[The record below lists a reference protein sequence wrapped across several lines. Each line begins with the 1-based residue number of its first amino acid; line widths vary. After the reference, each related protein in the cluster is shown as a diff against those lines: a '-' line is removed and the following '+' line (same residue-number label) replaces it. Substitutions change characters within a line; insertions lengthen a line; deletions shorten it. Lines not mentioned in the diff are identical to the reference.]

1 MPRPSPRHAGR
12 PSRIGQNFLIDRN
25 VARRIVRAASLE
37 PGDHVLE
44 IGPGRGALTGPLLD
58 AASRVVA
65 VEIDEYLAGALSERF
80 GEEPNFELVIQDALE
95 FDPNEYF
102 SRPYKFVANLPYYVA
117 TPIIRRMLAARPA
130 PSRPTRIIVMVQR
143 EVAAAMTAPPGRMSL
158 LSVMI
163 QTHAAARMLF
173 TVPPRAFRP
182 HPKVT
187 SAVVSLEPY
196 DTPSVPV
203 ADTSAFIDFAAAG
216 FRAPRK
222 QIRNSLSIGLS
233 APPADVEASLA
244 AARIDPRR
252 RPSTLTLTEWAD
264 VYNAWTDMNSDMR
277 QTTMDKPRK
286 STIGKD

>member
-1 MPRPSPRHAGR
+1 MPRPATRRSGR

-44 IGPGRGALTGPLLD
+44 VGPGRGALTRLLLD

-65 VEIDEYLAGALSERF
+65 VEIDENLAGALSERF
-80 GEEPNFELVIQDALE
+80 SDEPKFELVIQDALE

-102 SRPYKFVANLPYYVA
+102 SRPYKLVANLPYYVA

-130 PSRPTRIIVMVQR
+130 PSQMIVMVQR
-143 EVAAAMTAPPGRMSL
+143 EVAAAMTASPGRMTL

-163 QTHAAARMLF
+163 QTRAAARTLF

-182 HPKVT
+182 RPKVT
-187 SAVVSLEPY
+187 SAVVSIEPY
-196 DTPSVPV
+196 DTPFVPV

-222 QIRNSLSIGLS
+222 QLRNSLALGLS
-233 APPADVEASLA
+233 APPADVEALLA
-244 AARIDPRR
+244 ASRIDPRR
-252 RPSTLTLTEWAD
+252 RPSTLTLTDWSNL
-264 VYNAWTDMNSDMR
+264 YNAWTDMKIPTEVSENNLS
-277 QTTMDKPRK
+277 
-286 STIGKD
+286 

>member
-1 MPRPSPRHAGR
+1 MLRPSYRRAGR

-44 IGPGRGALTGPLLD
+44 VGPGRGALTRLLLD

-65 VEIDEYLAGALSERF
+65 VEIDENLACALSERF
-80 GEEPNFELVIQDALE
+80 SNEPKFELVIQDALE
-95 FDPNEYF
+95 FDPNEHF
-102 SRPYKFVANLPYYVA
+102 SRPYKIVANLPYYVA
-117 TPIIRRMLAARPA
+117 TPIIRRMLAARPT
-130 PSRPTRIIVMVQR
+130 PTRMIVMVQR

-163 QTHAAARMLF
+163 QTHAAARTLL

-182 HPKVT
+182 RPKIT
-187 SAVVSLEPY
+187 SAVVSIEPY

-222 QIRNSLSIGLS
+222 QLRNSLSIGLS
-233 APPADVEASLA
+233 APPADVEALLA
-244 AARIDPRR
+244 ASRIDPRR
-252 RPSTLTLTEWAD
+252 RPSTLTLAEWAN
-264 VYNAWTDMNSDMR
+264 VYNAWIDMKIPTEVSGNNLS
-277 QTTMDKPRK
+277 
-286 STIGKD
+286 

>member
-1 MPRPSPRHAGR
+1 MGVTTTAMPRSTPRSSGR

-25 VARRIVRAASLE
+25 VARRIVHAADLA
-37 PGDHVLE
+37 PGDCVLE
-44 IGPGRGALTGPLLD
+44 IGPGRGALTGLLLG

-65 VEIDEYLAGALSERF
+65 VEIDENLADVLSERF
-80 GEEPNFELVIQDALE
+80 GDEPNFELVAQDALE

-102 SRPYKFVANLPYYVA
+102 SRPYKLVANLPYYVA

-130 PSRPTRIIVMVQR
+130 PARPSQMIVMVQR

-163 QTHAAARMLF
+163 QTHAAARTLF

-182 HPKVT
+182 RPKVT
-187 SAVVSLEPY
+187 SAVVSIEPY
-196 DTPSVPV
+196 ADHSVPV
-203 ADTSAFIDFAAAG
+203 ADTSAFIDFTAAG

-233 APPADVEASLA
+233 APPADVDALLA

-252 RPSTLTLTEWAD
+252 RPSTLTLTEWAN
-264 VYNAWTDMNSDMR
+264 VYNAWIDMKIPTEVSGNN
-277 QTTMDKPRK
+277 
-286 STIGKD
+286 